1 MRTDIDIISGLSGAA
16 VACTPSGVDVELLR
30 SLPLPKVDA
39 APWRGPCRVATAV
52 LAMSLVLGALAQPV
66 SRVDVDFVVASPI
79 TPHELDDMYN
89 FIELSGRY
97 VMTADGRIF
106 EVKED

>member
-1 MRTDIDIISGLSGAA
+1 MKIDVSLCPAPFALDVTCRPSSVKVGLLD
-16 VACTPSGVDVELLR
+16 VRPPSRVSV
-30 SLPLPKVDA
+30 SL
-39 APWRGPCRVATAV
+39 RGPCRIAVALVT
-52 LAMSLVLGALAQPV
+52 MSLVLGAFAQPF
-66 SRVDVDFVVASPI
+66 SGVDVDFVVASPI